1 MTRLMEDVYRQYKSL
16 MFSLAYRM
24 LGSVAEAEDIVQ
36 ETFLALTQ
44 SDIDDIQH
52 IKSYLCKAVTNR
64 CLDTMKS
71 ARWKREQY
79 VGEWLPE
86 PLADDATGSDPL
98 HSVLMEESVSYGL
111 LVLLETLSPDE
122 RVVYVLRT
130 ALGYEYSTIAE
141 ILNKSEAA
149 CRKLLSRAQQKLNGA
164 CLQVEVQPERSK
176 RLVEKLISAI
186 SHADSQALVQLLS
199 EDAVL
204 ISDGGGKTRA
214 ALHPIFSDQR
224 IVAFLTGIWR
234 KWEDARVDLQIR
246 SINGQ
251 PGLIVAVEGQPIR
264 VISLVLNPHEDR
276 IERIYFVVN
285 PEKLTHFS
293 PKA

>member
-1 MTRLMEDVYRQYKSL
+1 MTMLMEDVYRQYKSL

-44 SDIDDIQH
+44 SDIKDIQH
-52 IKSYLCKAVTNR
+52 MKSYLCKAVTNR

-98 HSVLMEESVSYGL
+98 QSVLMEESVSYGL

-164 CLQVEVQPERSK
+164 GLQVEVQPERSK
-176 RLVEKLISAI
+176 RLVEQLISAI

-234 KWEDARVDLQIR
+234 KWEDAGVDLQIR

-251 PGLIVAVEGQPIR
+251 PGIIIAVEGQPIR

-285 PEKLTHFS
+285 PEKLIHFS